1 MFTGKKPTFGSFL
14 KKHLAS
20 KEGLPFKAAK
30 LAVDG
35 VLAPI
40 ALAPYQIA
48 TDAVVQKKT
57 KKPFT
62 GTTEHELGGLKF
74 PANHSMD
81 LSKSSVDHKY
91 SLGEGKKTKY
101 NIVADHEITL
111 GKPEYTIEEE
121 ARLGK
126 RQQEGLDRD
135 QVNQKALRD
144 FKIRTGTQ
152 APPPITGEAYPKG
165 FFTGK
170 NRYGS

>member
-1 MFTGKKPTFGSFL
+1 MFTGKNRTFGSFL
-14 KKHLAS
+14 KKHLTS
-20 KEGLPFKAAK
+20 KEGLPFKAVK
-30 LAVDG
+30 GAVDG

-48 TDAVVQKKT
+48 TDAVVHRKT
-57 KKPFT
+57 EKPFT

-74 PANHSMD
+74 PANHSLD

-111 GKPEYTIEEE
+111 GKPELTVEQE
-121 ARLGK
+121 ARLEK
-126 RQQEGLDRD
+126 RQQEELDRG
-135 QVNQKALRD
+135 QANQKAIRD
-144 FKIRTGTQ
+144 FKIRTNTQ
-152 APPPITGEAYPKG
+152 DPTPLTGESYPKG
-165 FFTGK
+165 FFTGR